1 VGYIKELDR
10 SSSNSS
16 DSESEERIKTT
27 KDMYE
32 NKEDSSW
39 MFSLKKEYKQ
49 QKQRQM
55 NVLDK
60 RYFRMKTTATN
71 ILIKNMANEKSLD
84 TQNKSDF
91 NKNSNF
97 YLDYFGQMRIKMINK
112 SVSMCFEE
120 EKSNENLILN
130 TEPPQNFQKK
140 VFQRFNKIKNINALK
155 LDKNNRMLQ
164 ANSHMNLQISEPNK
178 NKGPE
183 TNLPVLKTFD
193 KNKFKEI
200 AKEKEN
206 VQNLKNN
213 SKNFRIVTKK
223 NGSDKRQ
230 VKIIVE

>member
-84 TQNKSDF
+84 TQNKSEF
-91 NKNSNF
+91 KF
-97 YLDYFGQMRIKMINK
+97 LFGLFRTD
-112 SVSMCFEE
+112 
-120 EKSNENLILN
+120 EN
-130 TEPPQNFQKK
+130 
-140 VFQRFNKIKNINALK
+140 
-155 LDKNNRMLQ
+155 
-164 ANSHMNLQISEPNK
+164 
-178 NKGPE
+178 
-183 TNLPVLKTFD
+183 
-193 KNKFKEI
+193 
-200 AKEKEN
+200 
-206 VQNLKNN
+206 
-213 SKNFRIVTKK
+213 
-223 NGSDKRQ
+223 
-230 VKIIVE
+230 